1 MSFIIDRF
9 TKCRVADGVYKDEG
23 EVDKVGEEE
32 KKKYALFKII
42 DFIKKYKKEREIQ
55 GEAMDKLKNITNR
68 CDSIIEKWF
77 DLPDYLFKQ
86 KVTKQTYH
94 DLHIDTETFKNN
106 TFEEFFQQNGLLNK
120 LYINEDEA
128 IIFKLSSYNEGR
140 EYNVYIRLSS
150 KPDNMMNNPTELLTK
165 EQEDQD
171 QDQDQE
177 QEQESSII
185 NIFEIDLHID
195 FEKKKSI
202 LFKYVLKN
210 EECFKIFVS
219 PHINRQHNLDAT
231 HYNIISKISINNEKL
246 AKIFNNKKTSGGI
259 GKKTIKNKSKPLK
272 NTILQKKEI
281 LGKDMRIY
289 KINGSKKEYVKY
301 KGNLISVSDYKNII
315 KLKKI

>member
-1 MSFIIDRF
+1 MLKNSLNYIKDRF

-32 KKKYALFKII
+32 KKEYALFKII
-42 DFIKKYKKEREIQ
+42 DFIKNKYKNEREKQ
-55 GEAMDKLKNITNR
+55 GKAMDKLKNITNR

-94 DLHIDTETFKNN
+94 DLHIDPETFKNN
-106 TFEEFFQQNGLLNK
+106 TFEEFFQQLDLLDDS
-120 LYINEDEA
+120 YIKEDDDEA
-128 IIFKLSSYNEGR
+128 IIFKLSSDTAR
-140 EYNVYIRLSS
+140 DITLYIRLSYRNLQDRQLNES
-150 KPDNMMNNPTELLTK
+150 LEENMQEKLVKIFKIDMDEEEKQLIIYSWINTGRFIIKVHAMSGMQGL
-165 EQEDQD
+165 EQGNTVD
-171 QDQDQE
+171 
-177 QEQESSII
+177 SSIHII
-185 NIFEIDLHID
+185 N
-195 FEKKKSI
+195 
-202 LFKYVLKN
+202 
-210 EECFKIFVS
+210 
-219 PHINRQHNLDAT
+219 
-231 HYNIISKISINNEKL
+231 KISINDKTL
-246 AKIFNNKKTSGGI
+246 ADKFNTPQQKGGI
-259 GKKTIKNKSKPLK
+259 GKKIIKNKSKPLK